1 MQILPII
8 SNVIKKQGS
17 ECWFKFSE
25 TWTVCSKTTSLQSL
39 SWHNS
44 SYQSVTY
51 HLCFRGQSDI
61 HCSQSRRKE
70 KERIYTFMQVRACWV
85 NKSPQKAQ
93 KSKMECSHASTF
105 FFLIFHRTR
114 FSSIQYARRKIFQ
127 GLLTAVLK
135 RTLKETIAFS
145 PLKIHQE
152 HSFLLL
158 KGQMLKLPAK
168 IIHRINI
175 R

>member
-1 MQILPII
+1 ML
-8 SNVIKKQGS
+8 
-17 ECWFKFSE
+17 
-25 TWTVCSKTTSLQSL
+25 T
-39 SWHNS
+39 
-44 SYQSVTY
+44 
-51 HLCFRGQSDI
+51 
-61 HCSQSRRKE
+61 
-70 KERIYTFMQVRACWV
+70 RI
-85 NKSPQKAQ
+85 N
-93 KSKMECSHASTF
+93 F